1 MGYLKGSP
9 DLIIHN
15 LHKKYTGF
23 AIEFK
28 SPKTGGVVSLDQ
40 SKMIQAYKDNGFLT
54 LISNDYDEIL
64 IQLIEYFTG
73 VRIKC
78 QHCNSKFKSK
88 RTLANHHNYFH
99 RIE

>member
-78 QHCNSKFKSK
+78 HHCNSKFKSK